1 MLRLAPEGEF
11 DQIFENMEKALSD
24 VETGQ
29 ITTATRDV
37 EIDGVKVKEGHII
50 ALLNGKLVLSTK
62 NLEKGC
68 LGLFKKIDMD
78 DYELITLFYG
88 DTMDPEG
95 VEEIA
100 SKIRET
106 YPDHEVEI
114 QEGGQPHYQFIFG
127 IE

>member
-1 MLRLAPEGEF
+1 
-11 DQIFENMEKALSD
+11 
-24 VETGQ
+24 
-29 ITTATRDV
+29 V

-68 LGLFKKIDMD
+68 LGLLKKIDMD

-114 QEGGQPHYQFIFG
+114 QEGGQPHYQFIFA